1 MKKIIMM
8 CIAFGSLVNTAV
20 ALEDKEFK
28 FSIGCKVTDQIVLAS
43 EDGVAKRYGRVKD
56 GLDTGD
62 SFRIN
67 FDFRKLGYWL
77 VLRIDATSLGSL
89 GMMEESFDSVTGKPF
104 GPGFYAFE
112 TDFGRDVG
120 TLHPDYLSVE
130 SITDSFS
137 MTRYYKNDW
146 ELMAGNGNSPGGAR
160 LLTANCQ
167 SMPTQFDDVYKFFHK
182 QLQKKEIK

>member
-56 GLDTGD
+56 GLDIGD

-77 VLRIDATSLGSL
+77 VLRIDAPSLGSH
-89 GMMEESFDSVTGKPF
+89 GMTRQTFDSVTG
-104 GPGFYAFE
+104 GPLGLDGYYAFK
-112 TDFGRDVG
+112 DDYGDDVG
-120 TLHPDYLSVE
+120 TLYVDHLSIDSVE
-130 SITDSFS
+130 KFT
-137 MTRYYKNDW
+137 MKRYYKNDW
-146 ELMAGNGNSPGGAR
+146 QLMAGNGNSPNGAW

-167 SMPTQFDDVYKFFHK
+167 SMPTQFDDVYKFFHE